1 MVALVSQ
8 DVDVDDNVQ
17 GQIWSVKDLDKL
29 AKLIAVIALGQAQ
42 HAARIIQELE
52 PYGPAISDVDLYIG
66 AKGQMRIRGDTKK
79 KREVSRYH
87 RDGFLFECISWL
99 TARQQASPRTYF
111 KDPHISSTTQG
122 LDGLSIEMHQ
132 EEQRVVGVTVFE
144 DKCTRFPRQKFQ
156 QEIMVTF
163 TEHHEGKRSPDLIA
177 NAVSLIKDS
186 GLNGTDATNA
196 AAKVL
201 DKQFRTYRA
210 ALTVDKTITTTKKR
224 KHLFKGYDE
233 LANITKDQRVGA
245 TFVVDGDLRDYF
257 QNLADRVIHALSEFE
272 EENV

>member
-1 MVALVSQ
+1 
-8 DVDVDDNVQ
+8 
-17 GQIWSVKDLDKL
+17 
-29 AKLIAVIALGQAQ
+29 
-42 HAARIIQELE
+42 
-52 PYGPAISDVDLYIG
+52 
-66 AKGQMRIRGDTKK
+66 
-79 KREVSRYH
+79 
-87 RDGFLFECISWL
+87 
-99 TARQQASPRTYF
+99 
-111 KDPHISSTTQG
+111 
-122 LDGLSIEMHQ
+122 
-132 EEQRVVGVTVFE
+132 
-144 DKCTRFPRQKFQ
+144 
-156 QEIMVTF
+156 MVTF